1 MESVKKIKKTIEKA
15 LKQQGTYSKDMDTCI
30 HLCASTFQAFQL
42 AQEDIEKLPN
52 TYVEEVTREG
62 NIKLTPHPAFKV
74 LVSTGEITRRSLREL
89 GLTINSVAG
98 TSGEDDVE
106 DLIESVQK
114 LKKNE

>member
-1 MESVKKIKKTIEKA
+1 MESVKKIKKTIERA

-42 AQEDIEKLPN
+42 AQEDIEKLQN
-52 TYVEEVTREG
+52 TYVEEITREG
-62 NIKLTPHPAFKV
+62 HIKLTPHPAFKV
-74 LVSTGEITRRSLREL
+74 LASTGEITRRALREL

-114 LKKNE
+114 LKKND

>member
-1 MESVKKIKKTIEKA
+1 MESVKKIKKAIVTA
-15 LKQQGTYSKDMDTCI
+15 LKQQGTYSEDMDTCI
-30 HLCASTFQAFQL
+30 HLCASTFQALQL
-42 AQEDIEKLPN
+42 AQEDIEKLPS
-52 TYVEEVTREG
+52 TCVEEVTREG
-62 NIKLTPHPAFKV
+62 NIKLAPHPAFKV

-89 GLTINSVAG
+89 GLTISSVAG